1 MQPNNFMRTPF
12 QDREMTGSPDLHTSR
27 RTGPTRTWVPR
38 YVDNL
43 PPCNAQCPAGENIQ
57 AWLAFAQA
65 GKLENAWQVI
75 MRDNPMPAVHGRV
88 CYHTC
93 ENVCNRKFTDKAI
106 SIHAVERLIGDT
118 ALEKGWMPK
127 MDAKASG
134 KKVLIVG
141 AGPAGL
147 SAAYHLCLLGHEVE
161 IREAGPLAGGML
173 HFGIPKYRLPR
184 NILDAEIARIEKMGV
199 KITLNHKVEDL
210 AKEKAEGGFDAAF
223 VAVGAHVGRR
233 TDIPAKDAGPV
244 LDAVKLLHDVE
255 LGEKPMIGRKV
266 AIYGGGNT
274 AMDAARTAKR
284 LGAEETLIIY
294 RRNRDKAPAHDSE
307 IQDALEE
314 GIKIHWLRTISE
326 IDGTSFKVEKMKL
339 DESGWPQPTGEFETL
354 EADSLVLALGQD
366 SETKLLSTCAGITFK
381 RDTVEVNDQMM
392 TGSEGIFAGGDMV
405 PSDRAVTV
413 AVGHGKKAAR
423 CIDAWL
429 NGTRFEPAA
438 KHALASHENLHSW
451 YYTQPKPSEE
461 TMLPAES
468 RTASFDEVVSGL
480 NQEEAVH
487 EAKRCLSCGNCY
499 ECDGC
504 LGACPED
511 AIIKLGTGN
520 RYQFDY
526 EKCVGCGAC
535 FEQCPCG
542 AIELLPNASAEVMD
556 GKAKPNPDEPKL
568 AAAQQTSNA

>member
-1 MQPNNFMRTPF
+1 MTNPLSEK
-12 QDREMTGSPDLHTSR
+12 EMTGQPDLHKAR
-27 RTGPTRTWVPR
+27 RTGPVRTWLPR
-38 YVDNL
+38 YVDSL
-43 PPCNAQCPAGENIQ
+43 PPCNSACPAGENIQ

-65 GKLENAWQVI
+65 GNLEAAWQVI

-93 ENVCNRKFTDKAI
+93 ENACNRMHMDTPI

-127 MDAKASG
+127 TENKASG

-147 SAAYHLCLLGHEVE
+147 SAAYHLRRLGHEVE
-161 IREAGPLAGGML
+161 IREAGPMAGGML
-173 HFGIPKYRLPR
+173 HFGIPQYRLPR
-184 NILDAEIARIEKMGV
+184 NILDGEIARIEKMGV
-199 KITLNHKVEDL
+199 KFVFNHKVEDL

-223 VAVGAHVGRR
+223 VAVGAHIGRR
-233 TDIPAKDAGPV
+233 TDIPAKDASPI

-274 AMDAARTAKR
+274 AMDAARTALR
-284 LGAEETLIIY
+284 LGAEETIIIY

-307 IQDALEE
+307 IQDAIDE
-314 GIKIHWLRTISE
+314 GIKFHWLSTINAVEGKSVK
-326 IDGTSFKVEKMKL
+326 IEKMKL
-339 DESGWPQPTGEFETL
+339 DESGWPQPTGEYEEL
-354 EADSLVLALGQD
+354 EADSLVMALGQD
-366 SETKLLSTCAGITFK
+366 SESKLLSTCDGVEFK
-381 RDTVEVNDQMM
+381 KDTVAVNDQMM

-405 PSDRAVTV
+405 PYERAVTV

-429 NGTRFEPAA
+429 RGTRYEPAA
-438 KHALASHENLHSW
+438 KHPIVGSDKLHSW
-451 YYTQPKPSEE
+451 YYTQANPSKESQLSGEE
-461 TMLPAES
+461 
-468 RTASFDEVVSGL
+468 RKQDFREVVCGL
-480 NQEEAVH
+480 STEEAVH

-511 AIIKLGTGN
+511 AIIKLGPGN
-520 RYQFDY
+520 RYRFDY
-526 EKCVGCGAC
+526 EKCIGCGAC
-535 FEQCPCG
+535 YEQCPCG
-542 AIELLPNASAEVMD
+542 AIELIEECSLSESAR
-556 GKAKPNPDEPKL
+556 
-568 AAAQQTSNA
+568 

>member
-1 MQPNNFMRTPF
+1 MTNPLSEK
-12 QDREMTGSPDLHTSR
+12 EMTGQPDLHKAR
-27 RTGPTRTWVPR
+27 RTGPVRTWLPR
-38 YVDNL
+38 YVDSL
-43 PPCNAQCPAGENIQ
+43 PPCNSACPAGENIQ

-65 GKLENAWQVI
+65 GNLEAAWQVI

-93 ENVCNRKFTDKAI
+93 ENACNRMHMDTPI

-127 MDAKASG
+127 TESKASG

-147 SAAYHLCLLGHEVE
+147 SAAYHLRRLGHEVE
-161 IREAGPLAGGML
+161 IREAGPMAGGML
-173 HFGIPKYRLPR
+173 HFGIPQYRLPR
-184 NILDAEIARIEKMGV
+184 NILDGEIARIEKMGV
-199 KITLNHKVEDL
+199 KFVFNHKVEDL

-223 VAVGAHVGRR
+223 VAVGAHIGRR
-233 TDIPAKDAGPV
+233 TDIPAKDASPI

-274 AMDAARTAKR
+274 AMDAARTALR
-284 LGAEETLIIY
+284 LGAEETIIIY

-307 IQDALEE
+307 IQDAIDE
-314 GIKIHWLRTISE
+314 GIKFHWLSTINAVEGKSVK
-326 IDGTSFKVEKMKL
+326 IEKMKL
-339 DESGWPQPTGEFETL
+339 DESGWPQPTGEYEEL
-354 EADSLVLALGQD
+354 EADSLVMALGQD
-366 SETKLLSTCAGITFK
+366 SESKLLSTCDGVEFK
-381 RDTVEVNDQMM
+381 KDTVAVNDQMM

-405 PSDRAVTV
+405 PYERAVTV

-429 NGTRFEPAA
+429 RGTRYEPAA
-438 KHALASHENLHSW
+438 KHPIVGSDKLHSW
-451 YYTQPKPSEE
+451 YYTQANPSKESQLSGEERKQDFREVVCGLSEE
-461 TMLPAES
+461 
-468 RTASFDEVVSGL
+468 D
-480 NQEEAVH
+480 AVH

-511 AIIKLGTGN
+511 AIIKLGPGN
-520 RYQFDY
+520 RYRFDY
-526 EKCVGCGAC
+526 EKCIGCGAC
-535 FEQCPCG
+535 YEQCPCG
-542 AIELLPNASAEVMD
+542 AIELIEECSLSESAR
-556 GKAKPNPDEPKL
+556 
-568 AAAQQTSNA
+568 